1 MGTMLVKNTAVTVTM
16 DNNRREIKNGGLFA
30 VDNQITQVAPTN
42 ELPQTAD
49 TVLDLKDHIV
59 LPGLINTHH
68 HMYQSLTRALAMEM
82 NLFSWLKTLYPI
94 WGNLTNEAIYAST
107 QTALSELVLSGCTTS
122 SDHLY
127 VFPSGCRLDSQIEAA
142 TEIGVRF
149 HAARGSMSL
158 GESKGGLPPD
168 AVTEDEPFILK
179 DSQRLIESYHDNG
192 RFAMM
197 RVVLAPCSPFSVTPD
212 LMRQSA
218 EMARAYGVRLHTHL
232 AETIEEEAFCVEL
245 FGERPVPYIQ
255 SLGWTGEDVW
265 HAHCVHMSQPE
276 IELFGQTG
284 TGVAHC
290 PSSNMILGSG
300 IAPVLAWREAN
311 ISVGLGVD
319 GSASNDGNHLLGE
332 ARQAML
338 LQKVAPD
345 RYLSEKPGGRGG
357 FAGDANSM
365 TARQAL
371 EIATRGGAD
380 VLGRNDIGHLA
391 PGMAA
396 DFIAINLNQ
405 LAYAGAHDPVAAVLY
420 CQPRTVDYSVING
433 RIIVN
438 QGQITTVDT
447 PTVVEKHRRV
457 AREMV
462 EK

>member
-1 MGTMLVKNTAVTVTM
+1 MGTLLVKNTAVTVTM
-16 DNNRREIKNGGLFA
+16 DNARREIVNGGLYIK
-30 VDNQITQVAPTN
+30 DNQILQAAPTSD
-42 ELPQTAD
+42 LPETAD

-68 HMYQSLTRALAMEM
+68 HMYQTLTRALAMEM
-82 NLFSWLKTLYPI
+82 DLFSWLKALYPI
-94 WGNLTNEAIYAST
+94 WGNLTNEAIYTST

-127 VFPSGCRLDSQIEAA
+127 VFPDGCRLDSQIEAA
-142 TEIGVRF
+142 TDIGVRF

-168 AVTEDEPFILK
+168 SVTEDEAFILK
-179 DSQRLIESYHDNG
+179 DSQRLIESYHDSS

-218 EMARAYGVRLHTHL
+218 ELARSYGVRLHTHL
-232 AETIEEEAFCVEL
+232 AETIEEEAFCIET
-245 FGERPVPYIQ
+245 FGARPVDYIQ
-255 SLGWTGEDVW
+255 SLGWTGNDVW
-265 HAHCVHMSQPE
+265 HAHCVHMSQSE
-276 IELFGQTG
+276 IDLFGQTK

-290 PSSNMILGSG
+290 PSSNMLLASG
-300 IAPVLAWREAN
+300 IAPVVAWREAN
-311 ISVGLGVD
+311 VPVGLGVD
-319 GSASNDGNHLLGE
+319 GSASNDGNDLLGE
-332 ARQAML
+332 VRQAML

-345 RYLSEKPGGRGG
+345 RYLSEAPGGRGG
-357 FAGDANSM
+357 FAGDAKSM

-371 EIATRGGAD
+371 EIATRGGAE
-380 VLGRNDIGHLA
+380 VLGRDDIGHLA

-420 CQPRTVDYSVING
+420 CQPRTVDYAVING
-433 RIIVN
+433 RIVVN
-438 QGQITTVDT
+438 QGQITTIDVPNLVQKHIDIAKRMVDS
-447 PTVVEKHRRV
+447 
-457 AREMV
+457 
-462 EK
+462 